1 MIYGTY
7 ISYMGETMT
16 REVLLAMKGMQFAL
30 NEATGEGEPIEII
43 TNANYYEKDNKRYL
57 MYEEM
62 LEGIEEPISN
72 LVKFGPDSIEVTKKG
87 MINVHMVFEE
97 GKQNLTNYSTP
108 YGNLVI
114 GINTHKVEITEQD
127 ECIHLE
133 ARYGL
138 DINYEYLSDCVIS
151 MDISPKEKLRL
162 S

>member
-1 MIYGTY
+1 
-7 ISYMGETMT
+7 MT
-16 REVLLAMKGMQFAL
+16 RDVLLAMKGMQFAL

-43 TNANYYEKDNKRYL
+43 TNASYFEKNNSRYL
-57 MYEEM
+57 MYDEM
-62 LEGIEEPISN
+62 LEGVDEPISN
-72 LVKFGPDSIEVTKKG
+72 LVRFGPDTIEVTKKG

-97 GKQNLTNYSTP
+97 GKQNLTNYQTP
-108 YGNLVI
+108 YGNLMI
-114 GINTHKVEITEQD
+114 GINTTKVEVTEQD

-151 MDISPKEKLRL
+151 MDISPRDHIRL